1 MEHDTSTL
9 SRFRKT
15 LETWKGH
22 LFTETL
28 NHLDRQL
35 SYLLEEEEDLAELSH
50 APDPKSFEALLSY
63 LAARPWIKAPS
74 LTLTETGLSSP
85 IGDRQTTLRLD
96 CQSIFSTKDVSAGRL
111 STRAI
116 RRHRRW
122 LAEPAPPRTL
132 ISSFG
137 LTEAGSAFEGRS
149 CS

>member
-74 LTLTETGLSSP
+74 LTLTRNGAFVANWRPT
-85 IGDRQTTLRLD
+85 DD
-96 CQSIFSTKDVSAGRL
+96 AKARL
-111 STRAI
+111 SVDFLDERRVRWSAI
-116 RRHRRW
+116 DARNPK
-122 LAEPAPPRTL
+122 APTMAGGTCPASNLDQQLRPYRGWICL
-132 ISSFG
+132 
-137 LTEAGSAFEGRS
+137 
-149 CS
+149 